1 MLYKDRIKKILQSAL
16 ECGYYKK
23 DSRYI
28 QLSETAVNNILSM
41 LDKLDE
47 TEILPC
53 PFCGEVPVGPI
64 YDCNWYIECQ
74 HCNFVMVRTNKN
86 DLINIWNY
94 RYKEED

>member
-47 TEILPC
+47 TEILP
-53 PFCGEVPVGPI
+53 F
-64 YDCNWYIECQ
+64 
-74 HCNFVMVRTNKN
+74 HFVVKFLLGLYMIVIGILNV
-86 DLINIWNY
+86 NIVIL
-94 RYKEED
+94 